1 MWLVERLAWSAGV
14 LGLGVWIVATADGRF
29 GTAQELQKFAT
40 LRAAG
45 NLPGDPPDQRLWSAE
60 RVKAWNEAKLRESPV
75 PLAVLSIPRL
85 QLVVPVLPGT
95 DDWTLNRAVGTID
108 GTAPPGSDGNSGI
121 AGHRDG
127 FFRVLKDVVSGEVIT
142 LETQRGVESYRV
154 ERVWIVGPEDVS
166 VLDPTPS
173 RSMTLVTCYP
183 FYFVGP
189 APQRYIVRAV
199 LSQSR

>member
-14 LGLGVWIVATADGRF
+14 GALGVWIVVAADGRF

-60 RVKAWNEAKLRESPV
+60 RVKAWNEARRHESPV
-75 PLAVLSIPRL
+75 PLGVLSIPRL
-85 QLVVPVLPGT
+85 HLVVPVLPGT

-121 AGHRDG
+121 AGHRDS
-127 FFRVLKDVVSGEVIT
+127 FFRVLKDVVSGDVIT

-166 VLDPTPS
+166 VLDPTPT